1 MMNNNYYVTINETW
15 YNDIKDSVECT
26 NVYHYANEFGNYV
39 ELDTNEEEFNRVSTE
54 KGWM

>member
-1 MMNNNYYVTINETW
+1 MMNYCVTINEAW
-15 YNDIKDSVECT
+15 YNDIKDSVKCANE
-26 NVYHYANEFGNYV
+26 YHYANEFGNYV